1 MSIRKDL
8 DKGYTF
14 PPKMPLQKRLKDV
27 LEDTVDE
34 KYYLSDKTIESFLE
48 HNERHFEKNTGFVFA
63 LWSKDDIA
71 NTIRANGALSA
82 TDNTII
88 EPCLYS
94 QGNQEIEKINEIACT
109 KCASDWKGMR
119 NQAQNAVVEID
130 NVNLL
135 FNIYGRDKGSSFAGN
150 AYDSDG
156 VSPTLNTSQGGN
168 REPMIVE
175 TDDCERY
182 VKQALKTLAN
192 NDCSIGDT
200 INPYNQTVDKSGIC
214 PTITTRPEGF
224 KTAILPVVEPLNT
237 MDDGTCRTLK
247 AQHNQ
252 STLSNFMRNDSF
264 GATGV
269 IVYDDYNNQ
278 FRADQDTI
286 GSITTKIGDK
296 GLRTGTKLIDA
307 KSFRIRKLTPKE
319 CWRLMGF
326 DDSDIDVCIEN
337 GLSNSQL
344 YKMAGNSIVVN
355 VLEALLDNLYNPK
368 PALQMRLFV

>member
-1 MSIRKDL
+1 MSIRRDL

-14 PPKMPLQKRLKDV
+14 PSKMPLQKRLKDV
-27 LEDTVDE
+27 LEENVDE
-34 KYYLSDKTIESFLE
+34 KFYLSDKTIESFLA
-48 HNERHFEKNTGFVFA
+48 HNEKHIQKNTGFLFA
-63 LWSKDDIA
+63 LWSKEEVA

-88 EPCLYS
+88 EPCYFNHKNL
-94 QGNQEIEKINEIACT
+94 EIEKFSEISCT
-109 KCASDWKGMR
+109 ICARDWKGITG
-119 NQAQNAVVEID
+119 NQTHNAVFECD
-130 NVNLL
+130 NVNIL

-150 AYDSDG
+150 VYDRQGDT
-156 VSPTLNTSQGGN
+156 PCLNTSQGGN

-175 TDDCERY
+175 
-182 VKQALKTLAN
+182 
-192 NDCSIGDT
+192 
-200 INPYNQTVDKSGIC
+200 
-214 PTITTRPEGF
+214 
-224 KTAILPVVEPLNT
+224 PLNSES
-237 MDDGTCRTLK
+237 DGTSRTIK
-247 AQHNQ
+247 AQYAQ
-252 STLSNFMRNDSF
+252 SSVANFVRDDSF
-264 GATGV
+264 GSTGV

-278 FRADQDTI
+278 IRADQDTV

-326 DDSDIDVCIEN
+326 DDSDIDVCIEK

-355 VLEALLDNLYNPK
+355 VLEKLLDCLYNPK
-368 PALQMRLFV
+368 PVIQSRLFV